1 MLQFYFFF
9 QNPYDRIPERRIS
22 KPNRRINVLFA
33 GLNVFSSIY
42 EFGQY
47 CFFIA
52 FFARNRVPVSDY
64 FLSQI
69 FFLYEIRPNFAYVLS
84 IEVFIDKIK

>member
-52 FFARNRVPVSDY
+52 FLLEIVC
-64 FLSQI
+64 LCLII
-69 FFLYEIRPNFAYVLS
+69 FFHKYFFFMKFVL
-84 IEVFIDKIK
+84 ILHAFVEGVAFIK

>member
-9 QNPYDRIPERRIS
+9 QNPYDRIPESRIS
-22 KPNRRINVLFA
+22 KPNRRINILFA

-47 CFFIA
+47 CFFFIS
-52 FFARNRVPVSDY
+52 FSRERMFVSDY

-69 FFLYEIRPNFAYVLS
+69 FFLYEIRPNFACAFS